1 MTLSEL
7 KFIVAVAKEKNF
19 RRAADKCFVSQ
30 PALSLAIKKLE
41 EELKVSLFERNRTEV
56 KITPIGEKII
66 NQAIIV
72 LDEASKLK
80 DISSKGQE
88 QLNTPLKVGLIYSV
102 APYLLP
108 LIIPVL
114 RKKTPEMP
122 LDVEENITK
131 NLEVAL
137 KNGSIEAAVIA
148 LPFEIPGTECIP
160 LYDEEFNVVVPTNHL
175 WAKKKEIVAKDLSTE
190 KVLLLNNEHCF
201 SEQVIEACP
210 ELSKKSE
217 VLQGN
222 SLETIRNMVASN
234 LGISVLP
241 KTATAINYNNPLV
254 KVIPFKKPVPFRRI
268 AIAYRKSTVR
278 MEAIEKFVIALKDIK
293 SNNIKIFCI

>member
-66 NQAIIV
+66 NQAIVV

-80 DISSKGQE
+80 DISNKGQE

-160 LYDEEFNVVVPTNHL
+160 LYDEEFNVVVPTNHA

-201 SEQVIEACP
+201 SEQVVEACP

-278 MEAIEKFVIALKDIK
+278 MEAIEKFVMALKDIK
-293 SNNIKIFCI
+293 SNNIKIF

>member
-41 EELKVSLFERNRTEV
+41 EELKISLFERNRTEV

-66 NQAIIV
+66 NQAIVV

-80 DISSKGQE
+80 DISNKGQE

-160 LYDEEFNVVVPTNHL
+160 LYDEEFNVVVPTNHA

-190 KVLLLNNEHCF
+190 KVLLLNSEHCF
-201 SEQVIEACP
+201 SEQVVEACP

-278 MEAIEKFVIALKDIK
+278 MEAIEKFVMALKDIK
-293 SNNIKIFCI
+293 SNNIKIF

>member
-7 KFIVAVAKEKNF
+7 KFIIAVSKEKNF

-30 PALSLAIKKLE
+30 PALSLAVKKLE
-41 EELKVSLFERNRTEV
+41 GELKVSLFERSRTEV
-56 KITPIGEKII
+56 KVTPIGQKII
-66 NQAIIV
+66 NQAIII

-80 DISSKGQE
+80 DISSNGQE

-114 RKKTPEMP
+114 RKNTPEMP

-131 NLEVAL
+131 NLEIAL

-160 LYDEEFNVVVPTNHL
+160 LYDEEFNVVVPTNHE
-175 WAKKKEIVAKDLSTE
+175 WAKKKEIIAKDLSTE

-201 SEQVIEACP
+201 SEQVVEACP

-278 MEAIEKFVIALKDIK
+278 MEAIEKFVLALKDIK
-293 SNNIKIFCI
+293 SKNIKIF

>member
-7 KFIVAVAKEKNF
+7 KFIIVVAKEKNF

-30 PALSLAIKKLE
+30 PALSLAVKKLE
-41 EELKVSLFERNRTEV
+41 EELNVKIFERSRTEV
-56 KITPIGEKII
+56 KVTPVGQKII
-66 NQAIIV
+66 NQAIVV
-72 LDEASKLK
+72 LDEANKLK
-80 DISSKGQE
+80 DISSVGQE
-88 QLNTPLKVGLIYSV
+88 QLKSPLKVGLIYSV

-131 NLEVAL
+131 NLESSL
-137 KNGSIEAAVIA
+137 KSGLIEAAVIA
-148 LPFEIPGTECIP
+148 LPFDIPGTECIP
-160 LYDEEFNVVVPTNHL
+160 LYDEEFNVVVPSNHA
-175 WAKKKEIVAKDLSTE
+175 WAKKKEIIAKDLSSE

-201 SEQVIEACP
+201 SKQVVEACP

-254 KVIPFKKPVPFRRI
+254 KIIPFKNPVPYRRI

-278 MEAIEKFVIALKDIK
+278 MEAIEKFVLALKDIK
-293 SNNIKIFCI
+293 SKNIKIF

>member
-41 EELKVSLFERNRTEV
+41 EELKISLFERNRTEV

-66 NQAIIV
+66 NQAIVV

-80 DISSKGQE
+80 DISNKGQE
-88 QLNTPLKVGLIYSV
+88 QLNTPLKIGLIYSV

-131 NLEVAL
+131 NLESAL
-137 KNGSIEAAVIA
+137 KSGSIERVSKMI
-148 LPFEIPGTECIP
+148 
-160 LYDEEFNVVVPTNHL
+160 LYFTHEKIWYRVNYGL
-175 WAKKKEIVAKDLSTE
+175 KERTT
-190 KVLLLNNEHCF
+190 
-201 SEQVIEACP
+201 Q
-210 ELSKKSE
+210 
-217 VLQGN
+217 
-222 SLETIRNMVASN
+222 
-234 LGISVLP
+234 
-241 KTATAINYNNPLV
+241 
-254 KVIPFKKPVPFRRI
+254 
-268 AIAYRKSTVR
+268 
-278 MEAIEKFVIALKDIK
+278 
-293 SNNIKIFCI
+293 

>member
-41 EELKVSLFERNRTEV
+41 EELKISLFERNRTEV

-66 NQAIIV
+66 NQAIVV

-80 DISSKGQE
+80 DISNKGQE

-108 LIIPVL
+108 LIIPAL

-160 LYDEEFNVVVPTNHL
+160 LYDEEFNVVVPTNHA

-201 SEQVIEACP
+201 SEQVVEACP

-278 MEAIEKFVIALKDIK
+278 MEAIEKFVMALKDIK
-293 SNNIKIFCI
+293 SNNIKIF

>member
-7 KFIVAVAKEKNF
+7 KFIIAVAKEKNF

-30 PALSLAIKKLE
+30 PALSLAVKKLE
-41 EELKVSLFERNRTEV
+41 EELNVKIFERSRTEV
-56 KITPIGEKII
+56 KVTPVGQKII
-66 NQAIIV
+66 NQAIVV
-72 LDEASKLK
+72 LDEANKLK
-80 DISSKGQE
+80 DISSIGQE
-88 QLNTPLKVGLIYSV
+88 QLKSPLKVGLIYSV

-131 NLEVAL
+131 NLESAL
-137 KNGSIEAAVIA
+137 KSGSIEAAVIA
-148 LPFEIPGTECIP
+148 LPFDIPGTECIP
-160 LYDEEFNVVVPTNHL
+160 LYDEEFNVVVPSNHA
-175 WAKKKEIVAKDLSTE
+175 WAKKKEIIAKDLSSE

-201 SEQVIEACP
+201 SKQVVEACP

-254 KVIPFKKPVPFRRI
+254 KIIPFKNPVPFRRI

-278 MEAIEKFVIALKDIK
+278 MEAIEKFVLALKDIK
-293 SNNIKIFCI
+293 SKNIKIF

>member
-7 KFIVAVAKEKNF
+7 KFIIAVAKEKNF

-30 PALSLAIKKLE
+30 PALSLAVKKLE
-41 EELKVSLFERNRTEV
+41 EELNVKIFERSRTEV
-56 KITPIGEKII
+56 KVTPVGQKII
-66 NQAIIV
+66 NQAIII
-72 LDEASKLK
+72 LDEANKLK
-80 DISSKGQE
+80 DISGVGQE
-88 QLNTPLKVGLIYSV
+88 QLNSPLKVGLIYSV

-131 NLEVAL
+131 NLESSL
-137 KNGSIEAAVIA
+137 KSGLIEAAVIA
-148 LPFEIPGTECIP
+148 LPFDIPGTECIP
-160 LYDEEFNVVVPTNHL
+160 LYDEEFNVVVPSNHA
-175 WAKKKEIVAKDLSTE
+175 WAKKKEIIAKDLSSE

-201 SEQVIEACP
+201 SKQVVEACP

-254 KVIPFKKPVPFRRI
+254 KIIPFKNPVPYRRI

-278 MEAIEKFVIALKDIK
+278 MEAIEKFVLALKDIK
-293 SNNIKIFCI
+293 SKNIKIF

>member
-7 KFIVAVAKEKNF
+7 KFIIAVAKEKNF

-30 PALSLAIKKLE
+30 PALSLAVKKLE
-41 EELKVSLFERNRTEV
+41 EDLNITIFERSRTEV
-56 KITPIGEKII
+56 KVTPIGQKII

-72 LDEASKLK
+72 LDEANKLK
-80 DISSKGQE
+80 DISSVGQE
-88 QLNTPLKVGLIYSV
+88 QLKSPLKIGLIYSV

-131 NLEVAL
+131 NLEIAL

-148 LPFEIPGTECIP
+148 LPFDIPGTEYIP
-160 LYDEEFNVVVPTNHL
+160 LYDEEFNVVVPSNHD
-175 WAKKKEIVAKDLSTE
+175 WVKKKEIIAKDLSSE

-201 SEQVIEACP
+201 SQQVVEACP

-241 KTATAINYNNPLV
+241 KTATTVNYNNPLV
-254 KVIPFKKPVPFRRI
+254 KIIPFKNPVPFRRI

-278 MEAIEKFVIALKDIK
+278 MEAIEKFVLALKDIK
-293 SNNIKIFCI
+293 SNNIKIF

>member
-7 KFIVAVAKEKNF
+7 KFIIAVAKEKNF

-30 PALSLAIKKLE
+30 PALSLAVKKLE
-41 EELKVSLFERNRTEV
+41 EEFNVKIFERSRTEV
-56 KITPIGEKII
+56 KVTPVGQKII
-66 NQAIIV
+66 NQAIVV
-72 LDEASKLK
+72 LDEANKLK
-80 DISSKGQE
+80 DISSVGQE
-88 QLNTPLKVGLIYSV
+88 QLKSPLKVGLIYSV

-131 NLEVAL
+131 NLESSL
-137 KNGSIEAAVIA
+137 KSGSIEAAVIA
-148 LPFEIPGTECIP
+148 LPFDIPGTECIP
-160 LYDEEFNVVVPTNHL
+160 LYDEEFNVVVPSNHA
-175 WAKKKEIVAKDLSTE
+175 WAKKKEIIAKDLSSE

-201 SEQVIEACP
+201 SKQVVEACP

-254 KVIPFKKPVPFRRI
+254 KIIPFKNPVPFRRL
-268 AIAYRKSTVR
+268 AIAYRKSPVR
-278 MEAIEKFVIALKDIK
+278 MEAIEKFVLALKDIK
-293 SNNIKIFCI
+293 SKNIKIF

>member
-7 KFIVAVAKEKNF
+7 KFIIAVSKEKNF

-30 PALSLAIKKLE
+30 PALSLAVKKLE
-41 EELKVSLFERNRTEV
+41 GELKVSLFERSRTEV
-56 KITPIGEKII
+56 KVTPIGQKII
-66 NQAIIV
+66 NQAIII

-80 DISSKGQE
+80 DISSNGQE

-114 RKKTPEMP
+114 RKNTPEMP

-131 NLEVAL
+131 NLEIAL

-160 LYDEEFNVVVPTNHL
+160 LYDEEFNVVVPTNHE
-175 WAKKKEIVAKDLSTE
+175 WAKKKEIIAKDLSTE

-201 SEQVIEACP
+201 SEQVVEACP

-268 AIAYRKSTVR
+268 AIAYRRSTVR
-278 MEAIEKFVIALKDIK
+278 MEAIEKFVLALKDIK
-293 SNNIKIFCI
+293 SKNIKIF

>member
-7 KFIVAVAKEKNF
+7 KFIIAVAKEKNF

-30 PALSLAIKKLE
+30 PALSLAVKKLE
-41 EELKVSLFERNRTEV
+41 EELNVKIFERSRTEV
-56 KITPIGEKII
+56 KVTPVGQKII
-66 NQAIIV
+66 NQAIVV
-72 LDEASKLK
+72 LDEANKLK
-80 DISSKGQE
+80 DISSVGQE
-88 QLNTPLKVGLIYSV
+88 QLKSPLKVGLIYSV

-114 RKKTPEMP
+114 RKKTPKMP

-131 NLEVAL
+131 NLESAL
-137 KNGSIEAAVIA
+137 KSGSIEAAVIA
-148 LPFEIPGTECIP
+148 LPFDIPGTECIP
-160 LYDEEFNVVVPTNHL
+160 LYDEEFNVVVPSNHA
-175 WAKKKEIVAKDLSTE
+175 WAKKKEIIAKDLSSE

-201 SEQVIEACP
+201 SKQVVEACP
-210 ELSKKSE
+210 DLSKKSE

-254 KVIPFKKPVPFRRI
+254 KIIPFKNPVPFRRI

-278 MEAIEKFVIALKDIK
+278 MEAIEKFVLALKDIK
-293 SNNIKIFCI
+293 SKNIKIF

>member
-41 EELKVSLFERNRTEV
+41 EELKISLFERNRTEV

-66 NQAIIV
+66 NQAIVV

-160 LYDEEFNVVVPTNHL
+160 LYDEEFNVVVPTNHA

-201 SEQVIEACP
+201 SEQVVEACP

-278 MEAIEKFVIALKDIK
+278 MEAIEKFVMALKDIK
-293 SNNIKIFCI
+293 SNNIKIF

>member
-160 LYDEEFNVVVPTNHL
+160 LYDEEFNVVVPTSHA

-201 SEQVIEACP
+201 SEQVVEACP

-241 KTATAINYNNPLV
+241 KTATAISYNNPLV

-278 MEAIEKFVIALKDIK
+278 MEAIEKFVLALKDIK
-293 SNNIKIFCI
+293 SNNIKIF

>member
-41 EELKVSLFERNRTEV
+41 EELKISLFERNRTEV

-80 DISSKGQE
+80 DISNKGQE

-160 LYDEEFNVVVPTNHL
+160 LYDEEFNVVVPTNHA

-201 SEQVIEACP
+201 SEQVVEACP

-293 SNNIKIFCI
+293 SNNIKIF